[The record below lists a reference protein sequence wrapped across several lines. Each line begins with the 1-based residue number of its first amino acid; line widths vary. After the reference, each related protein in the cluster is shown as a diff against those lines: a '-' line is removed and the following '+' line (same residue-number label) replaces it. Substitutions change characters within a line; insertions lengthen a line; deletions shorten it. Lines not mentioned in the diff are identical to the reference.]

1 MSGREMSDREKERYG
16 EWWRNMQNGRDKW
29 RMVEKHVEWCET
41 WRMVEKN
48 GEWWRVMENGGE
60 TWRDERHEEMDIWRG
75 MKGWIGMEGWRD
87 FEY

>member
-1 MSGREMSDREKERYG
+1 MVASHGD
-16 EWWRNMQNGRDKW
+16 WWR
-29 RMVEKHVEWCET
+29 
-41 WRMVEKN
+41 
-48 GEWWRVMENGGE
+48 E